1 MKRLIFL
8 ALLFAG
14 LVARATDYPV
24 QLSVEL
30 VKPSGQSYLNLES
43 CQNPQEVEL
52 EISWKLTAN
61 PLWIDT
67 QNADIFLAADNTCSS
82 AQVEIGKAAGQGVD
96 TTIRVGQTQGSF
108 PQSGDKLLLSQVTGL
123 DCNSQS
129 ERDYYFCIKWTY
141 EENVGLYTNKYIYR
155 GGAKLRFDTKKPA
168 APELTQLSPGEGNL
182 KVTWEKP
189 ADDDLAS
196 YFIYYRREGSSDIH
210 SARVTT
216 PEATSRQI
224 TGLENGV
231 SYEVWM
237 TAVDKAE
244 NESGESN
251 HLTSTPQPVEDFYE
265 HYRSSGGQEDGGFCF
280 VATAAWGNYHH
291 PWVESLRRFRDQVLQ
306 PSPTGRELVRH
317 YYLIGPRFARAI
329 EKSEPLRALA
339 RALLTP
345 AVWLAEAWMKLGA
358 GGLAFA
364 LAAAALAVALL
375 RRKKKPAQG
384 KFFAALV
391 ITLALTSFS
400 RPAAAG
406 DFKPTSL
413 ELVEPQYQFQARFGF
428 YRPAI
433 DSEAGLSGKPFG
445 EIFGN
450 SSRFLF
456 ELALDWEFLHLWG
469 PLSAGGSA
477 GFVQYLGKALTADGQ
492 KTSDTN
498 VFNLLPLRLNV
509 SYTFDRLY
517 SWLSLPFM
525 PYVSGGLDYFIWWVL
540 DGVGNV
546 ASFTDAE
553 GHKSS
558 ARGGI
563 FGAHFSVGLKLLLD
577 ALDRE
582 AAGNLQ
588 TSAGIINSYLFVEY
602 NFNWVDGLGVGSHF
616 DLSDDLVMF
625 GLAMEF

>member
-1 MKRLIFL
+1 
-8 ALLFAG
+8 
-14 LVARATDYPV
+14 
-24 QLSVEL
+24 LS
-30 VKPSGQSYLNLES
+30 KFSGDTS
-43 CQNPQEVEL
+43 
-52 EISWKLTAN
+52 AN
-61 PLWIDT
+61 PLWIDS
-67 QNADIFLAADNTCSS
+67 QNADVFLAADNTCSS

-96 TTIRVGQTQGSF
+96 VSISVGQTQGSF
-108 PQSGDKLLLSQVTGL
+108 PQSGEKLLLSQVTGL
-123 DCNSQS
+123 DCNSQA

-168 APELTQLSPGEGNL
+168 APELKQLSPGEGNL
-182 KVTWEKP
+182 KVTWDKP
-189 ADDDLAS
+189 ADDDLA
-196 YFIYYRREGSSDIH
+196 YYYIYYRREGSSAT
-210 SARVTT
+210 SNLRVTT

-231 SYEVWM
+231 AYEVWM
-237 TAVDKAE
+237 TAVDQAE
-244 NESGESN
+244 NESGESD
-251 HLTSTPQPVEDFYE
+251 HLTSTPQPVEDFFE
-265 HYRSSGGQEDGGFCF
+265 HYRSAGGGEDGGFCF
-280 VATAAWGNYHH
+280 VATAAWGDYHH
-291 PWVESLRRFRDQVLQ
+291 PWVKSLRRFRDEVLQ
-306 PSPTGRELVRH
+306 SSPAGRELVRD
-317 YYLIGPRFARAI
+317 YYLIGPRFARAV

-339 RALLTP
+339 RALLAP
-345 AVWLAEAWMKLGA
+345 LVWFAEIWLELGG
-358 GGLAFA
+358 GGLACA
-364 LAAAALAVALL
+364 LAAAAVAAVLL
-375 RRKKKPAQG
+375 GRRKKPAAG
-384 KFFAALV
+384 KFFTA
-391 ITLALTSFS
+391 LALTVAIAGFP
-400 RPAAAG
+400 RQAAAG
-406 DFKPTSL
+406 EFQPTSL

-428 YRPAI
+428 YRPDI
-433 DSEAGLSGKPFG
+433 DSEAGLSGRPFS

-477 GFVQYLGKALTADGQ
+477 GFVQYLGKALTGDGQ

-517 SWLSLPFM
+517 GWLSLPFM
-525 PYVSGGLDYFIWWVL
+525 PYVGGGLDYFIWWVL

-602 NFNWVDGLGVGSHF
+602 NFNWIDGLGAGSHF
-616 DLSDDLVMF
+616 DLSDDLFIF